1 MSITFGGLATGLDTN
16 AIVSE
21 LMKIERLPIKRLKN
35 DQSYFKSRLNVFS
48 ELDGKLQEF
57 LAKAE
62 AIDTSAELNSPSI
75 NTSTED
81 YLSATA
87 SGTADVGSYQVTV
100 VDLAQQQKDVSQGY
114 ADKTSATFGT
124 GSLNLTVAGVSNSIT
139 IDSTNNSLEGIAE
152 AINDSDLGVQAT
164 IINDG
169 TASPYRLILTGENV
183 SDSFS
188 LDSSGLSGGTD
199 ANLAMTNTQVGQ
211 QAHIIVDGIDV
222 YSDSNSVDS
231 SLPGLSLELFQAD
244 QNVSTTVNVSADK
257 DVTKEKIQEFV
268 DAYNGVINYIAEQK
282 SADWG
287 NDSAFRSI
295 KRRLQDMLIS
305 QQSGGGSFT
314 TLSQIGFETQRDGT
328 ISVNSTTLSDAL
340 TDDYEGVISLFSGT
354 SDSDGIST
362 EFAVYLEQMTDTAT
376 GLYAGRKESTDSNLR
391 RIDQRILSLEAR
403 LEQKEETLRAKFTA
417 MESLI
422 SGMNSQSTFLSQQMN
437 MMSNMMNKDN

>member
-1 MSITFGGLATGLDTN
+1 MAITFGGLATGLDTN
-16 AIVSE
+16 AIISE
-21 LMKIERLPIKRLKN
+21 LMRIERSPIKRLEN
-35 DQSYFKSRLNVFS
+35 DQSYFKSRLDVFS
-48 ELDGKLQEF
+48 KLDGKLQEF
-57 LAKAE
+57 FAKAE
-62 AIDTSAELNSPSI
+62 AIDTSAELNSPSVK
-75 NTSTED
+75 TSTED

-87 SGTADVGSYQVTV
+87 SGIADVGSYQVTV

-124 GSLNLTVAGVSNSIT
+124 GSLDLTVAGVSTSIT

-152 AINDSDLGVQAT
+152 AINNSDLGVQAT

-169 TASPYRLILTGENV
+169 TATPYRLILTGESV

-199 ANLAMTNTQVGQ
+199 TNPTMTNTQVAQ
-211 QAHIIVDGIDV
+211 QAHIVVDGIDV

-231 SLPGLSLELFQAD
+231 SLPGLSLELFKAD
-244 QNVSTTVNVSADK
+244 QNVSTTVNVSVDK
-257 DVTKEKIQEFV
+257 DATKEKIQGLV

-295 KRRLQDMLIS
+295 KRHLQDILVS
-305 QQSGGGSFT
+305 RQSGSGAFSS
-314 TLSQIGFETQRDGT
+314 LSQIGFETQRDGT
-328 ISVNSTTLSDAL
+328 ISVNSTALSDAL
-340 TDDYEGVISLFSGT
+340 TDIYEGVVSLFSGT
-354 SDSDGIST
+354 SDSDGISA
-362 EFAVYLEQMTDTAT
+362 EFATYLEQMTDTAT
-376 GLYAGRKESTDSNLR
+376 GLYAGRKESTESNLR

-403 LEQKEETLRAKFTA
+403 MEQKEETLRARFTA

-437 MMSNMMNKDN
+437 ILSNMMNKG